1 MIFQDPMTSLNPTLK
16 IGTQIT
22 ETILAHRDVS
32 KQEARKRAVD
42 LLKEVGIPRAAE
54 RLDDYPHR
62 FSGGMRQ
69 RVMIAI
75 ALSCSPRLLIA
86 DEPTT
91 ALDVTIQAQ
100 ILDLLDAL
108 RQEHDM
114 AMILITHDMGV
125 VAETADDVMIM
136 YAGQIVEQ
144 ASGYELFDNPEHP
157 YTEALLG
164 ALPQLEGDEREIR
177 EGRLTAIP
185 GRPPD
190 LVNPPEACR
199 FAARCPYSSYDDTCS
214 TVEPQLR
221 EVRPGPLGPH
231 RASGERALGRARDG
245 ERVSSETYSS
255 NGALLTVDNLEKH
268 FPIRRGILW
277 EKTVGAVKAVDGV
290 TFEVAEGETLGLV
303 GESGSGKSTT
313 GYCILQLDQADL
325 GLDQLHGQGAH
336 PAPPRGAAQD
346 AARDADRL
354 PGPLRVARS
363 PDDRR
368 RHRRGAARGA
378 RDRHAAEPRRAGS
391 QAARHRRLQPE
402 LHQPL
407 SARVLGRPA
416 AAHRRR
422 ARPGAQPEADRVRRA
437 GLGPRRLDPGADPQ
451 PAEGPAAG
459 LRPHLPLH
467 LPRPR
472 GRADDERPDRG
483 HESGEAR
490 RGRDRRA
497 GLPRAQGRVHEGA
510 VRGRARPGSAPPAG
524 AQGRARPH
532 PRGSPRP
539 RPATELRL
547 SRRRPF

>member
-1 MIFQDPMTSLNPTLK
+1 
-16 IGTQIT
+16 
-22 ETILAHRDVS
+22 
-32 KQEARKRAVD
+32 VD

-199 FAARCPYSSYDDTCS
+199 FAARCPYSGYDDTCS
-214 TVEPQLR
+214 SVEPQLR
-221 EVRPGPLGPH
+221 EIRPGHWVRSAHPTSE
-231 RASGERALGRARDG
+231 RSGER
-245 ERVSSETYSS
+245 ETV
-255 NGALLTVDNLEKH
+255 NA
-268 FPIRRGILW
+268 
-277 EKTVGAVKAVDGV
+277 
-290 TFEVAEGETLGLV
+290 
-303 GESGSGKSTT
+303 
-313 GYCILQLDQADL
+313 
-325 GLDQLHGQGAH
+325 
-336 PAPPRGAAQD
+336 
-346 AARDADRL
+346 
-354 PGPLRVARS
+354 
-363 PDDRR
+363 
-368 RHRRGAARGA
+368 
-378 RDRHAAEPRRAGS
+378 
-391 QAARHRRLQPE
+391 
-402 LHQPL
+402 
-407 SARVLGRPA
+407 
-416 AAHRRR
+416 
-422 ARPGAQPEADRVRRA
+422 
-437 GLGPRRLDPGADPQ
+437 
-451 PAEGPAAG
+451 
-459 LRPHLPLH
+459 
-467 LPRPR
+467 
-472 GRADDERPDRG
+472 
-483 HESGEAR
+483 
-490 RGRDRRA
+490 
-497 GLPRAQGRVHEGA
+497 
-510 VRGRARPGSAPPAG
+510 
-524 AQGRARPH
+524 
-532 PRGSPRP
+532 
-539 RPATELRL
+539 
-547 SRRRPF
+547 